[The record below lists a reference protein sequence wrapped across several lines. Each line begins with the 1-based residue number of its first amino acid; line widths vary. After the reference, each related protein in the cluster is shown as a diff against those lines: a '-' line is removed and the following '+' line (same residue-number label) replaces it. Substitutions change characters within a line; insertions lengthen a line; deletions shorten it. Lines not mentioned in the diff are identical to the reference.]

1 MHTQIAI
8 YWHTSRYSRPTLYTT
23 FMATHTVDGLL
34 GALLLVSSSSTF
46 FLGLAY
52 YTFIASSVRSYMA
65 IGIAPGI
72 GIIGGWVVI
81 FFFYMVVEHIR
92 WRSTPKRQAPCHAI
106 DEKVYEELV

>member
-23 FMATHTVDGLL
+23 FMVTYTVDGLL
-34 GALLLVSSSSTF
+34 NALLLVCSSATF

-52 YTFIASSVRSYMA
+52 YTFIASSVRSYLA

-72 GIIGGWVVI
+72 GIAGGWVI
-81 FFFYMVVEHIR
+81 AFFFYMVFEHIR
-92 WRSTPKRQAPCHAI
+92 FGTIQKLEVSCHAS
-106 DEKVYEELV
+106 DEKMYELA